1 MSALRQGYALG
12 LTAYG
17 LWGLFPLFFKL
28 LAALPA
34 IEILFQRILWSA
46 LFSALLLL
54 VWRHRGW
61 WAELRAHPR
70 RLLWLALS
78 GTLVAGNWLVYIWA
92 VNNAHVLEASLGY
105 YINPLVN
112 ILLALV
118 LLGERLRPLQWL
130 AVGLAVLGVAQ
141 QLWTLGQLPWVSLAL
156 ALTFAFYGLVRRQ
169 TPVAALPGMVVE
181 SWMLVPIALIALPL
195 LTPGVSLQA
204 EVWQSSLGLLI
215 VLAGPVTLIP
225 LLCFNAA
232 ARKLPYSTLG
242 FLQYIAPTLVLI
254 QAVWL
259 YGEPFPRER
268 LFAFLCIWAGL
279 AVFSFDLW
287 RASRKLRACPKAGE
301 PGTNQA

>member
-28 LAALPA
+28 LAVLPA
-34 IEILFQRILWSA
+34 SEILFQRILWSA

-70 RLLWLALS
+70 RLLWLAVS
-78 GTLVAGNWLVYIWA
+78 GALVACNWLVYIWA
-92 VNNAHVLEASLGY
+92 VNNAHVVEASLGY

-118 LLGERLRPLQWL
+118 ILGERLRPLQWL

-156 ALTFAFYGLVRRQ
+156 AGSFAFYGLVRRQ

-181 SWMLVPIALIALPL
+181 SWLLVPIALVALPL
-195 LTPGVSLQA
+195 LTPGVSLQT

-215 VLAGPVTLIP
+215 VLAGPITLIP

-279 AVFSFDLW
+279 AVFSVDLW
-287 RASRKLRACPKAGE
+287 RASRKLKAR
-301 PGTNQA
+301 